1 MIELLIIVG
10 IILVIVCLITR
21 DRTEYKLMRLRS
33 GVINSRA
40 QKQRLV
46 HIYKRIESLV
56 DSTNKSFDRIN
67 ACQQSA
73 VVGSQA
79 LRESLEKIYP
89 LIKEGKLL
97 EINDGETTED
107 MLLEEEDETAENPS
121 IELE

>member
-1 MIELLIIVG
+1 M
-10 IILVIVCLITR
+10 
-21 DRTEYKLMRLRS
+21 
-33 GVINSRA
+33 
-40 QKQRLV
+40 
-46 HIYKRIESLV
+46 
-56 DSTNKSFDRIN
+56 
-67 ACQQSA
+67 
-73 VVGSQA
+73 GSQA

>member
-56 DSTNKSFDRIN
+56 LENFSKRKTIYQEPSEWLDR
-67 ACQQSA
+67 
-73 VVGSQA
+73 
-79 LRESLEKIYP
+79 
-89 LIKEGKLL
+89 
-97 EINDGETTED
+97 
-107 MLLEEEDETAENPS
+107 
-121 IELE
+121 